1 MPGRIEK
8 VVVDRIS
15 IDLIVLRSVKMR
27 IDCGCFR
34 HVPREFEVI
43 ITRGGA
49 YIRDNGEHAFR
60 PIAMHD
66 PITVSIEECK
76 LYEQE

>member
-1 MPGRIEK
+1 MMIEL
-8 VVVDRIS
+8 VVIRS
-15 IDLIVLRSVKMR
+15 IKMR

-34 HVPREFEVI
+34 HVPRDFEVI

-66 PITVSIEECK
+66 PITVSIEKVEQ
-76 LYEQE
+76 YEQE